1 MNARKL
7 VSLAICTLLV
17 LSFAL
22 SVAYIVREVHHDCT
36 GEGCIICEHIRLC
49 EGWLRS
55 AASGLRRTAPAIAF
69 LLILA
74 ISLPLRAIA
83 ALLKTP
89 VTLKVKLSN

>member
-7 VSLAICTLLV
+7 VSLAVCALLV

-22 SVAYIVREVHHDCT
+22 SVAFIVREVYHDCT
-36 GEGCIICEHIRLC
+36 GEGCPVCEHIRLC
-49 EGWLRS
+49 EGWL
-55 AASGLRRTAPAIAF
+55 SGAVSGVRRMAPAIAF

-74 ISLPLRAIA
+74 IALPLRAIA
-83 ALLKTP
+83 TLLKTP